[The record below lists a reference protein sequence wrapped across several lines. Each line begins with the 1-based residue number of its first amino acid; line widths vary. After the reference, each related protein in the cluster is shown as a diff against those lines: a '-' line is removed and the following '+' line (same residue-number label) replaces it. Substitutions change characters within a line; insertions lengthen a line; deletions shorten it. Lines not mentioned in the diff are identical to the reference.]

1 MTYPT
6 HHRLLTSDN
15 LVTFE
20 LIFSMLGAL
29 GMVMLMIHEGAGKAL
44 IVAGIGGLIMIYALL
59 TAERISRRRETVMDK
74 VMVVSNIALLAGLL
88 GSVLVFFKCPGHWWI
103 MGISLGILL
112 VAATY
117 GMLTAWVR
125 RTLREEIRWIVLR
138 LMLLSAVLV
147 LMGLLP

>member
-6 HHRLLTSDN
+6 HHRLLTSEN

-20 LIFSMLGAL
+20 LIFAMLSAL

-44 IVAGIGGLIMIYALL
+44 IVTGIGGLIVIYGLL
-59 TAERISRRRETVMDK
+59 TAGRMLRGRETVMDK
-74 VMVVSNIALLAGLL
+74 VTVISTIALLAGLS
-88 GSVLVFFKCPGHWWI
+88 GSICVFFKCPGHWWI

-112 VAATY
+112 VAAIY
-117 GMLTAWVR
+117 VMLTAWVR